1 MPRQAIKPED
11 RTTPVNISMPYWMAI
26 ALKRKSEREDRA
38 ISAIVRQA
46 LIKDGLLKKKQ
57 KGER

>member
-46 LIKDGLLKKKQ
+46 LIKDGLLK
-57 KGER
+57 